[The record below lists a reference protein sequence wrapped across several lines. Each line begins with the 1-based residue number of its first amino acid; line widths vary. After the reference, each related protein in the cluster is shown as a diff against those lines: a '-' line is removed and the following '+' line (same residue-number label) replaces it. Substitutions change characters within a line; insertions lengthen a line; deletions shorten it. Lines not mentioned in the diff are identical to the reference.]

1 MLERSYRDC
10 LLAADLIEPGVLAKG
25 ALAESI
31 APLVRIPEPRLRWTT
46 TPLPNPAARR
56 GGAGC
61 LMGTES
67 RPTVISQSNRTMASA
82 LHSSRRTLGN
92 EGSMR

>member
-31 APLVRIPEPRLRWTT
+31 APLVRIPGPRLRWTT

-56 GGAGC
+56 GGASPGTTTGVEGC
-61 LMGTES
+61 D
-67 RPTVISQSNRTMASA
+67 
-82 LHSSRRTLGN
+82 GN
-92 EGSMR
+92 FQHLRGANGGCHTDR